1 MQRQASI
8 VFILI
13 SVLINVMGLG
23 LVIPVLPKLIEEL
36 AGGVQAGALYN
47 GVFIAVY
54 AAMQFVFA
62 PILGI
67 LSDRYGRRPVLLLSL
82 AGTVIDYLVSAV
94 TGSLWVLLGAR
105 IAAGI
110 LGASISTANAYI
122 ADISAPAERA
132 RNFGLIGAVFGL
144 GFVLGPAI
152 GGLLGNADIR
162 LPFYFAGGLAFLNL
176 LYGYFVL
183 PESLRAEHRSAKKGM
198 ANPLAALAI
207 LRKTPLTSGLSVSLV
222 LLFLA
227 FGILQSVW
235 VLYTTYR
242 FHWTILETGLSL
254 MLVGITSSLVQ
265 AGLVQLIIK
274 RLGERRALLLG
285 QSAGIVSFTLY
296 GLATQG
302 WMMYATIA
310 IGSIG
315 NVGGPVVQSLLSKQ
329 VSAREQGTIQGALAA
344 IQSLTGV
351 FGPLIGGYVFA
362 LFAKPDVAPWLV
374 GMPFF
379 IGAVLYF
386 LGFLNTIWTFRRI
399 PESPAEVP
407 PEASFKP
414 VPESTD

>member
-1 MQRQASI
+1 
-8 VFILI
+8 
-13 SVLINVMGLG
+13 
-23 LVIPVLPKLIEEL
+23 
-36 AGGVQAGALYN
+36 
-47 GVFIAVY
+47 
-54 AAMQFVFA
+54 MQFVFA
-62 PILGI
+62 PILGV

-162 LPFYFAGGLAFLNL
+162 LPFYFAAGLAFLNL

-183 PESLRAEHRSAKKGM
+183 PESLRAENRSAKKGM

-235 VLYTTYR
+235 VPYTTYH

-274 RLGERRALLLG
+274 RLGERRTLLLG
-285 QSAGIVSFTLY
+285 QSAGIASFTLY

-310 IGSIG
+310 VGSIG

-362 LFAKPDVAPWLV
+362 LFAKPEAAPWLV

-386 LGFLNTIWTFRRI
+386 LGFLNTLWTFHRV
-399 PESPAEVP
+399 PESPAEVS

-414 VPESTD
+414 VSESTD